1 MGDSRATLP
10 LTFKSGNSILM
21 KSELMDTLSEHDRL
35 GIAQQFDYSKFSLYS
50 LITQSTAIEGSTV
63 TEVENQLFFDEGIP
77 PKKRNL
83 SEVLMNLDLHNA
95 YQLSIRFA
103 KQHRDYSLG
112 LLREISAVVLKNT
125 GSSYNTALGTFDSS
139 KGDFRKVN
147 VSAGSSGKSYINFSK
162 VEDRLEKWCSEVN
175 EKRNELLKSGDIYG
189 KYLFTFESHLDL
201 LTIHPWVDGNGRTA
215 RLVMNQLQFELGLV
229 PAKILKEDKADYI
242 DALIKAREHHD
253 PSIFSSF
260 MMALH
265 IRNLQA
271 EIREFKK
278 SQEVTDDEMFFS

>member
-1 MGDSRATLP
+1 MGDSRAILP

-35 GIAQQFDYSKFSLYS
+35 GIVQQFDYSKFSLYL

-63 TEVENQLFFDEGIP
+63 TEVENQLFFDEGIL

-201 LTIHPWVDGNGRTA
+201 LTIHLWVDGNGRTA

-260 MMALH
+260 MMASH

-278 SQEVTDDEMFFS
+278 SQEVTYDQMFFS

>member
-1 MGDSRATLP
+1 M
-10 LTFKSGNSILM
+10 
-21 KSELMDTLSEHDRL
+21 ETLSEHGRF

-50 LITQSTAIEGSTV
+50 LVTQSTAIEGSTV
-63 TEVENQLFFDEGIP
+63 TEVENQLLFDDGIP
-77 PKKRNL
+77 PKNRSL
-83 SEVLMNLDLHNA
+83 SEVMMNLDLHNA

-103 KQHRDYSLG
+103 KQHRDYSLTM
-112 LLREISAVVLKNT
+112 LRELSAAVLKNT
-125 GSSYNTALGTFDSS
+125 GGCYNTALGTFDSS

-147 VSAGSSGKSYINFSK
+147 VSAGSSGKSYINYTK
-162 VEDRLEKWCSEVN
+162 VEERLKKWCSGVN
-175 EKRNELLKSGDIYG
+175 EKRKELLKSGDIFD

-242 DALIKAREHHD
+242 DALIKARGGHD
-253 PSIFSSF
+253 PKVFSSF

-271 EIREFKK
+271 EITEFKK
-278 SQEVTDDEMFFS
+278 SQEVSED

>member
-201 LTIHPWVDGNGRTA
+201 LTIHLWVDGNGRTA

>member
-1 MGDSRATLP
+1 LGDSGAILP

-63 TEVENQLFFDEGIP
+63 TEAENQLFFDEGIP

-103 KQHRDYSLG
+103 KHHRDYSLG

-125 GSSYNTALGTFDSS
+125 GCSYNTALGTFDSS
-139 KGDFRKVN
+139 KGDLRKVN
-147 VSAGSSGKSYINFSK
+147 VSASASGKSYINHSK
-162 VEDRLEKWCSEVN
+162 GEGRLKKWCSSVN
-175 EKRNELLKSGDIYG
+175 EKRKELLKSEEVYG
-189 KYLFTFESHLDL
+189 KYLFTFDSHLDL

>member
-1 MGDSRATLP
+1 MDKA
-10 LTFKSGNSILM
+10 LM
-21 KSELMDTLSEHDRL
+21 ETLSVYERL
-35 GIAQQFDYSKFSLYS
+35 GIAEQFDYSKFYLYS
-50 LITQSTAIEGSTV
+50 IITHSTAIEGSTV
-63 TEVENQLFFDEGIP
+63 TEVENQLLFDEGIP
-77 PKKRNL
+77 AKKR
-83 SEVLMNLDLHNA
+83 SMHEQMMNLDLHNA

-112 LLREISAVVLKNT
+112 LLREISAAVLKNT

-162 VEDRLEKWCSEVN
+162 VEDRLKKWCSEVN

-242 DALIKAREHHD
+242 DALIKARKHHD

>member
-1 MGDSRATLP
+1 MGDSRAILP

-83 SEVLMNLDLHNA
+83 SEVLMSLDLHNA

-112 LLREISAVVLKNT
+112 LLREISVVVLKNT

-260 MMALH
+260 MMASH

-271 EIREFKK
+271 EIRESKK
-278 SQEVTDDEMFFS
+278 SQEVTYDQMFFS

>member
-1 MGDSRATLP
+1 
-10 LTFKSGNSILM
+10 M

-63 TEVENQLFFDEGIP
+63 TEAENQLFFDEGIP

-103 KQHRDYSLG
+103 KHHRDYSLG

-125 GSSYNTALGTFDSS
+125 GGSYNTALGTFDSS
-139 KGDFRKVN
+139 KGDLRKVN
-147 VSAGSSGKSYINFSK
+147 VSAGASGKSYINYSK
-162 VEDRLEKWCSEVN
+162 VEGRLKKWCSEVN
-175 EKRNELLKSGDIYG
+175 EKRKELLKSEEVYG
-189 KYLFTFESHLDL
+189 KYLFTFDSHLDL

-215 RLVMNQLQFELGLV
+215 RLVMNQLQFELGLI
-229 PAKILKEDKADYI
+229 PAKILKEDKAEYI
-242 DALIKAREHHD
+242 DALIKAREGHD
-253 PSIFSSF
+253 PSVFSSF

-271 EIREFKK
+271 EITEFKK
-278 SQEVTDDEMFFS
+278 SQEVSEDKTIFS

>member
-1 MGDSRATLP
+1 MDDSRAILP

-83 SEVLMNLDLHNA
+83 SEVLMDLDLHNA

-175 EKRNELLKSGDIYG
+175 DKRNELLKSGDIYG

-260 MMALH
+260 MMASH

-278 SQEVTDDEMFFS
+278 SQEVTYDQMFFS

>member
-1 MGDSRATLP
+1 MGDSRAILP

-21 KSELMDTLSEHDRL
+21 KSELMDKLSEHDRL

-83 SEVLMNLDLHNA
+83 SEVLMNLDLHRA

-103 KQHRDYSLG
+103 KQHRDYSLAM
-112 LLREISAVVLKNT
+112 LRELGAAVLKNT
-125 GSSYNTALGTFDSS
+125 GGCYNTAVGTFDSS
-139 KGDFRKVN
+139 KGDLRKVN
-147 VSAGSSGKSYINFSK
+147 VSAGASGKSYINYSK
-162 VEDRLEKWCSEVN
+162 VEGRLKKWCSEVN
-175 EKRNELLKSGDIYG
+175 EKRKELLKSEEVYG
-189 KYLFTFESHLDL
+189 KYLFTFDSHLDL

-215 RLVMNQLQFELGLV
+215 RLVMNQLQFELGLI
-229 PAKILKEDKADYI
+229 PAKILKEDKAEYI
-242 DALIKAREHHD
+242 DALIKAREGHD
-253 PSIFSSF
+253 PSVFSSF

-271 EIREFKK
+271 EITEFKK
-278 SQEVTDDEMFFS
+278 SQEVSEDKTIFS

>member
-1 MGDSRATLP
+1 MGDSRAILP

-63 TEVENQLFFDEGIP
+63 TEVENQLFFDEGIL

>member
-1 MGDSRATLP
+1 
-10 LTFKSGNSILM
+10 M

-63 TEVENQLFFDEGIP
+63 TEAENQLFFDEGIP

-103 KQHRDYSLG
+103 KHHRDYSRG
-112 LLREISAVVLKNT
+112 LLWEISVVVLKNT
-125 GSSYNTALGTFDSS
+125 GCSYNTALGTFDSS
-139 KGDFRKVN
+139 KGDLRKVN
-147 VSAGSSGKSYINFSK
+147 VSAGASGKSYINYSK
-162 VEDRLEKWCSEVN
+162 VEGRLKKWCSEVN
-175 EKRNELLKSGDIYG
+175 EKRKELLKSEEVYG
-189 KYLFTFESHLDL
+189 KYLFTFDSHLDL

-215 RLVMNQLQFELGLV
+215 RLVMNQLQFELGLI
-229 PAKILKEDKADYI
+229 PAKILKEDKAEYI
-242 DALIKAREHHD
+242 DALIKAREGHD
-253 PSIFSSF
+253 PSVFSSF

-271 EIREFKK
+271 EITEFKK
-278 SQEVTDDEMFFS
+278 SQEVSEDETIFS

>member
-1 MGDSRATLP
+1 
-10 LTFKSGNSILM
+10 M

-175 EKRNELLKSGDIYG
+175 EKRNGLLKSGDIYG

-229 PAKILKEDKADYI
+229 PAKILKEGKADYI

-260 MMALH
+260 MMASH

-278 SQEVTDDEMFFS
+278 SQEVTYDQMFFS